1 MRLVRRHM
9 AGGWAGIASTA
20 LDSVGGIVKGIFD
33 KQKAEEEKKKAIL
46 EKQTAESIEKTALL
60 K

>member
-1 MRLVRRHM
+1 M

-33 KQKAEEEKKKAIL
+33 KQKAEEERKKAVL

>member
-1 MRLVRRHM
+1 M
-9 AGGWAGIASTA
+9 AGGLAGVASTA
-20 LDSVGGIVKGIFD
+20 LNGVSGIVKGIFD

-46 EKQTAESIEKTALL
+46 EKQTAESMEKTALL